1 MKEENIK
8 IKIGNWIGI
17 EAQSPSIFSLLIV
30 LIIAIVIV
38 YAIFKSKGQKPKK
51 ASPKRSLFN

>member
-30 LIIAIVIV
+30 LIIAIFL
-38 YAIFKSKGQKPKK
+38 YTQYLKPKDE
-51 ASPKRSLFN
+51 SQKRPRQSEAF